1 MGGLLRK
8 LTIWICIP
16 IYRLIVSLYSIFYN
30 IANTR
35 FLEDDTIQ
43 QLSANIYVLVSVVML
58 FAFSITIL
66 SAIVNPD
73 LLNDSKKGVA
83 AAFKRAI
90 IGLALMVVIPFI
102 FDEIYDAQK
111 NIMDNSLIE
120 KIIVGADFRCDQDE
134 DGNCKVGGNGGQVI
148 AGNLISSVLYPVE
161 DNVQISENISDKYE
175 KMITTDIRYIGAV
188 SKHINVTTEGDNA
201 YHSDFD
207 DDDYAFNW
215 DGLVAII
222 AGFATCYILLLF
234 AIDMAIRVFKL
245 AFLELTA
252 PISIVAYMASGDK
265 TLKSWAGQVLKTFLD
280 VFTRIAAIAFYLFLI
295 KNLSTYMAKFEGAEW
310 SFTLKVLL
318 IVGMLIFVKQIPEF
332 INNTFGTKFD
342 FKGGTIDSRL
352 GEMAIVG
359 KQAQTAWRAV
369 KQATKLGAG
378 AAGLGLAAVAN
389 PLAAAGVGLGYKA
402 WNSGF
407 KKLGARAG
415 KETATGRFLT
425 SAGKTAGAYLK
436 GNGLKSGLTDAR
448 KAYSE
453 SDFGLEHIANK
464 NYKKALK
471 EDEKYNEKFG
481 FTDGSATDG
490 KESNNLFEE
499 NVKKDLG
506 KNRGSVVQA
515 LHDANLKKATV
526 DKISSDKDAIITELD
541 ALKTNAKTT
550 DAVNAI
556 ESIKNAF
563 ATGKMSSNVMRTK
576 LNGLIDAGEIDSS
589 SGIKISG
596 KLDSIENTLDNNT
609 DLKKLLVGEKGVL
622 KVGSDLKEVK
632 RKVEKKATD
641 AKSTYDDMYKG
652 SSENIKHEMDNY
664 VSASDEIIRKTV
676 DERGKGNNPKA
687 NNINTVGTHYNGSKE
702 KENDR
707 KTRVEIHSD
716 KDTITNVEHT
726 TLQEN
731 IDRAANVHDAPTREE
746 HISRQ
751 DDYNNLFNSD
761 VGSRYLDANERED
774 DRIHGTSNGNG
785 NNTTNSSAGSSNEN
799 ANNDI
804 NVGGGSSSINVEG
817 LDDLFNNLNKTITNA
832 SDDTNRILQNQLDE
846 QKNMSSELKNQTNS
860 INNVGNKL
868 NEFKSDVSNS
878 FNDIKKKM
886 DDSDK

>member
-58 FAFSITIL
+58 FAFSVTIL

-90 IGLALMVVIPFI
+90 IGLALMVIVPFA
-102 FDEIYDAQK
+102 FDEIYAVQK

-120 KIIVGADFRCDQDE
+120 KIIVGADFRCDKDE

-369 KQATKLGAG
+369 KQAAKLGAG
-378 AAGLGLAAVAN
+378 AVGLGLASVAN
-389 PLAAAGVGLGYKA
+389 PAAALGLGLA
-402 WNSGF
+402 HHGWNKGF

-415 KETATGRFLT
+415 KETATGKFLT
-425 SAGKTAGAYLK
+425 STGKTAGAYLK
-436 GNGLKSGLTDAR
+436 GKGLTSGLADAK

-453 SDFGLEHIANK
+453 SDFGLERIANK
-464 NYKKALK
+464 NYKEAVKSNEEFNKKMGNDKDGMITDVNLAKIRFKA
-471 EDEKYNEKFG
+471 N
-481 FTDGSATDG
+481 S
-490 KESNNLFEE
+490 
-499 NVKKDLG
+499 KKDLG
-506 KNRGSVVQA
+506 KVRGDAVDA
-515 LHDANLKKATV
+515 LLDANIKKTTV
-526 DKISSDKDAIITELD
+526 EKITSDKDVIVSNLD
-541 ALKTNAKTT
+541 TLRANARTVE
-550 DAVNAI
+550 AQNAI
-556 ESIKNAF
+556 SDLKNNLLTGEYSINQF
-563 ATGKMSSNVMRTK
+563 REK
-576 LNGLIDAGEIDSS
+576 LNGLIDRGIINGTDGGTISS
-589 SGIKISG
+589 
-596 KLDSIENTLDNNT
+596 KLDSITNKIASDKDISDKLINSDGKLNFGGSGLGALTTIVNT
-609 DLKKLLVGEKGVL
+609 
-622 KVGSDLKEVK
+622 
-632 RKVEKKATD
+632 KASN
-641 AKSTYDDMYKG
+641 AKTTYDNLYKG
-652 SSENIKHEMDNY
+652 SSESVKQEMDRYNAQSEQIVTESVKQAQGQVKIDNKKNIHY
-664 VSASDEIIRKTV
+664 QSP
-676 DERGKGNNPKA
+676 NNVTSSNSSTQNSSSSSSTSNSNSTNTQSNSSTQ
-687 NNINTVGTHYNGSKE
+687 NNATTSSNGS
-702 KENDR
+702 
-707 KTRVEIHSD
+707 S
-716 KDTITNVEHT
+716 
-726 TLQEN
+726 
-731 IDRAANVHDAPTREE
+731 
-746 HISRQ
+746 S
-751 DDYNNLFNSD
+751 S
-761 VGSRYLDANERED
+761 
-774 DRIHGTSNGNG
+774 TSNGNG
-785 NNTTNSSAGSSNEN
+785 NNTTNSGAGSSNEN
-799 ANNDI
+799 ANNTT
-804 NVGGGSSSINVEG
+804 NAGGSSSSVNVEG

-832 SDDTNRILQNQLDE
+832 SDGTNKILQDQLNE

>member
-58 FAFSITIL
+58 FAFSVTIL

-90 IGLALMVVIPFI
+90 IGLALMVIVPFA
-102 FDEIYDAQK
+102 FDEIYAVQK

-120 KIIVGADFRCDQDE
+120 KIIVGADFRCDKDE

-295 KNLSTYMAKFEGAEW
+295 KNLSTYMAKFEGVEW

-369 KQATKLGAG
+369 KQAAKLGAG
-378 AAGLGLAAVAN
+378 AVGLGLASVAN
-389 PLAAAGVGLGYKA
+389 PAAALGLGLA
-402 WNSGF
+402 HHGWNKGF

-415 KETATGRFLT
+415 KETATGKFLT
-425 SAGKTAGAYLK
+425 STGKTAGAYLK
-436 GNGLKSGLTDAR
+436 GKGLTSGLADAK

-453 SDFGLEHIANK
+453 SDFGLERIANK
-464 NYKKALK
+464 NYEEAVKSNEEFNKKMGNDK
-471 EDEKYNEKFG
+471 DG
-481 FTDGSATDG
+481 MITDV
-490 KESNNLFEE
+490 NLAKIRFKA
-499 NVKKDLG
+499 NSKKDLG
-506 KNRGSVVQA
+506 KVRGDAVDA
-515 LHDANLKKATV
+515 LLDANMKKATV
-526 DKISSDKDAIITELD
+526 EKITSDKDVIVSNLD
-541 ALKTNAKTT
+541 TLRANARTVEAK
-550 DAVNAI
+550 NAI
-556 ESIKNAF
+556 SDLKNNLLTGEYSINQF
-563 ATGKMSSNVMRTK
+563 REK
-576 LNGLIDAGEIDSS
+576 LNGLIDRGIINGTDGGTISS
-589 SGIKISG
+589 
-596 KLDSIENTLDNNT
+596 KLDSITNKIASDKDISDKLINSDGKLNFGGSGLGALTTIVNT
-609 DLKKLLVGEKGVL
+609 
-622 KVGSDLKEVK
+622 
-632 RKVEKKATD
+632 KASN
-641 AKSTYDDMYKG
+641 AKTTYDNLYKG
-652 SSENIKHEMDNY
+652 SSESVKQEMDRYNAQSEQIVTESVKQAQGQVKIDNKKNIHY
-664 VSASDEIIRKTV
+664 QSP
-676 DERGKGNNPKA
+676 NNVTSSNSSTQNSSSSSSTSNSNSTNTQSNSSTQ
-687 NNINTVGTHYNGSKE
+687 NNATTSSNGS
-702 KENDR
+702 
-707 KTRVEIHSD
+707 S
-716 KDTITNVEHT
+716 
-726 TLQEN
+726 
-731 IDRAANVHDAPTREE
+731 
-746 HISRQ
+746 S
-751 DDYNNLFNSD
+751 S
-761 VGSRYLDANERED
+761 
-774 DRIHGTSNGNG
+774 TSNGNG
-785 NNTTNSSAGSSNEN
+785 NNTTNSGAGSSNEN
-799 ANNDI
+799 ANNTT
-804 NVGGGSSSINVEG
+804 NAGGSSSSVNVEG

-832 SDDTNRILQNQLDE
+832 SDGTNKILQDQLNE
-846 QKNMSSELKNQTNS
+846 QKNMSSKLKNQTNS

>member
-58 FAFSITIL
+58 FAFSVTIL

-90 IGLALMVVIPFI
+90 IGLALMVIVPFA
-102 FDEIYDAQK
+102 FDEIYAVQK

-120 KIIVGADFRCDQDE
+120 KIIVGADFRCDKDE

-369 KQATKLGAG
+369 KQAAKLGAG
-378 AAGLGLAAVAN
+378 AVGLGLASVAN
-389 PLAAAGVGLGYKA
+389 PAAALGLGLA
-402 WNSGF
+402 HHGWNKGF

-415 KETATGRFLT
+415 KETATGKFLT
-425 SAGKTAGAYLK
+425 STGKTAGAYLK
-436 GNGLKSGLTDAR
+436 GKGLTSGLADAK

-453 SDFGLEHIANK
+453 SDFGLERIANK
-464 NYKKALK
+464 NYKEAVKSNEEFNKKMGNDKDGMITDVNLAKIRFKA
-471 EDEKYNEKFG
+471 N
-481 FTDGSATDG
+481 S
-490 KESNNLFEE
+490 
-499 NVKKDLG
+499 KKDLG
-506 KNRGSVVQA
+506 KVRGDAVDA
-515 LHDANLKKATV
+515 LLDANIKKATV
-526 DKISSDKDAIITELD
+526 EKITSDKDVIVSNLD
-541 ALKTNAKTT
+541 TLRANARTVE
-550 DAVNAI
+550 AQNAI
-556 ESIKNAF
+556 SDLKSNLLTGEYSINQF
-563 ATGKMSSNVMRTK
+563 REK
-576 LNGLIDAGEIDSS
+576 LNGLIDRGIINGTDGGTISS
-589 SGIKISG
+589 
-596 KLDSIENTLDNNT
+596 KLDSITNKIASDKDISDKLINSDGKLNFGGSGLGALTTIVNT
-609 DLKKLLVGEKGVL
+609 
-622 KVGSDLKEVK
+622 
-632 RKVEKKATD
+632 KASN
-641 AKSTYDDMYKG
+641 AKTTYDNLYKG
-652 SSENIKHEMDNY
+652 SSESVKQEMDRYNAQSEQIVTESVKQAQGQVKIDNKKNIHY
-664 VSASDEIIRKTV
+664 QSP
-676 DERGKGNNPKA
+676 NNVTSSNSSTQNSSSSSSTSNSNSTNTQSNSSTQ
-687 NNINTVGTHYNGSKE
+687 NNATTSSNGS
-702 KENDR
+702 
-707 KTRVEIHSD
+707 S
-716 KDTITNVEHT
+716 
-726 TLQEN
+726 
-731 IDRAANVHDAPTREE
+731 
-746 HISRQ
+746 S
-751 DDYNNLFNSD
+751 S
-761 VGSRYLDANERED
+761 
-774 DRIHGTSNGNG
+774 TSNGNG
-785 NNTTNSSAGSSNEN
+785 NNTTNSGAGSSNEN
-799 ANNDI
+799 ANNTT
-804 NVGGGSSSINVEG
+804 NAGGSSSSVNVEG

-832 SDDTNRILQNQLDE
+832 SDGTNKILQDQLNE